1 VAQFY
6 GVRRSFRAPTRRE
19 LAEIELGGA
28 HGLGFG
34 LMSRATHHPL
44 TILIPIYNDWEAL
57 ALLLA
62 DLDAALAENRL
73 EAGVLIVDDGSTV
86 RPAGSLE
93 RQSYRV
99 LHDIEVLSLRRNL
112 AHQRAIGIGIAFVED
127 RGRCDALVVMD
138 GDGEDSPRDVPRLVA
153 ESRRQGGTRIVFAER
168 TLRSESVTFRVFYVL
183 YKYLH
188 LLLTGYSVRV
198 GNFSIIPRA
207 RLASLTAVS
216 ELWNHYAA
224 AAFRSGQ
231 PICMIPTRRATR
243 LHGRSRMNF
252 AALVTHGLSAISVY
266 SEIVGVRLLIM
277 TAVLVIL
284 DLLAIAAAIFI
295 RVATDLAIPGWAT
308 YGVGILTVLLVQL
321 LMLTVVFV
329 FVILSGRNS
338 YSFIPKRDYLYYVS
352 GVHPIS
358 ECAARE

>member
-1 VAQFY
+1 MTSHERLKENVY
-6 GVRRSFRAPTRRE
+6 GP
-19 LAEIELGGA
+19 
-28 HGLGFG
+28 GLV
-34 LMSRATHHPL
+34 LMSRATDHPL
-44 TILIPIYNDWEAL
+44 TILIPTYNDWEAL
-57 ALLLA
+57 ALLLT
-62 DLDAALAENRL
+62 DLDAALAEKGL

-86 RPAGSLE
+86 APASSLG
-93 RQSYRV
+93 RQTYRV
-99 LHDIEVLSLRRNL
+99 LRDIDVLSLRRNL

-153 ESRRQGGTRIVFAER
+153 ESLRQGGTHIVFAER
-168 TLRSESVTFRVFYVL
+168 TLRSESMTFRVFYVL

-188 LLLTGYSVRV
+188 FFLTGYSVRV
-198 GNFSIIPRA
+198 GNFSVIPRV
-207 RLASLTAVS
+207 RLASLAAVS

-231 PICMIPTRRATR
+231 PMCMIPTRRATR

-252 AALVTHGLSAISVY
+252 VALVIHGLSAISVY

-277 TAVLVIL
+277 TAVLMVI
-284 DLLAIAAAIFI
+284 DLLGIAAAIYI

-308 YGVGILTVLLVQL
+308 YGVGILTLLLMQL
-321 LMLTVVFV
+321 LMLMVVFV

-338 YSFIPKRDYLYYVS
+338 YSFIPKRDYLYYVL
-352 GVHPIS
+352 GVHPIA
-358 ECAARE
+358 ECARL